1 MNKIIIAAGAA
12 ICTTV
17 VIAAIVNITGET
29 VVSPDSISPITA
41 DQTSADN
48 LAGTSF
54 AAGMY
59 FTDSQGNPR
68 SPTAAERAVIAAAF
82 QADIARLTAAHG
94 MPDRVR
100 HEPSGAISA
109 VVGASKLR
117 YLVVDV
123 DDNGEATF
131 SHSNMDENGVIE
143 SLPVNELPE
152 M

>member
-17 VIAAIVNITGET
+17 VIAATVNIIGET
-29 VVSPDSISPITA
+29 VASSDSISPIAA

-48 LAGTSF
+48 LAETAVG
-54 AAGMY
+54 AAMH

-68 SPTAAERAVIAAAF
+68 SPTAAERAAIAAAF

-100 HEPSGAISA
+100 QEPSGAISA

-117 YLVVDV
+117 YLVVNV
-123 DDNGEATF
+123 DDNGETTF
-131 SHSNMDENGVIE
+131 SHSDMDENGVIE